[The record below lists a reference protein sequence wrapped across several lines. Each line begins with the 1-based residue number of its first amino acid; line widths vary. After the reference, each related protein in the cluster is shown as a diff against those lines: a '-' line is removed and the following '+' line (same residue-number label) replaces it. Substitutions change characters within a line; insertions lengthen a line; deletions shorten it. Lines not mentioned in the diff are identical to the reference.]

1 MTFGFLKEIIKKTTL
16 LRQNLENVGK
26 EIFSVMQFF
35 GWDTFPLSLY
45 LTDLFKGNQEFH
57 SIPKVIF

>member
-35 GWDTFPLSLY
+35 G
-45 LTDLFKGNQEFH
+45 
-57 SIPKVIF
+57 